1 MDYIRT
7 EDLLKQL
14 RKENVSYESFLKK
27 NQDSFIQNDLSK
39 MWSELIEESNLKK
52 SDIINSAEI
61 GYTYFYDIVRGDKL
75 PSRDKVLRLLV
86 AMKIKLD
93 KVQMILRVYGWAE
106 LYPRIKRDS
115 IIIYAINHNYTLYQ
129 LQELLS
135 SNSEETLK

>member
-1 MDYIRT
+1 MDYKRT

-14 RKENVSYESFLKK
+14 RKENMSYENYLQ
-27 NQDSFIQNDLSK
+27 NHQDSFIQNDLSE
-39 MWSELIEESNLKK
+39 MWKEILNESSLKK

-61 GYTYFYDIVRGDKL
+61 GYTYFYDIIRGDKL

-86 AMKIKLD
+86 ATKTNLE
-93 KVQMILRVYGWAE
+93 KVQNVLRIYGWAT
-106 LYPRIKRDS
+106 LYPKIKRDS
-115 IIIYAINHNYTLYQ
+115 IIIYAINHDYSLYQ